1 MASIFP
7 EIRRLLETHLANVV
21 GIPDIAWENVEFEPT
36 TGTSFIKP
44 TILPT
49 IRRPSCAGPNPEQYH
64 QGLFILECYVPNEGG
79 PSASD
84 DLTKL
89 VIDSFETTTIITD
102 GTYSLQIRRA
112 EHSQGVT
119 EGPWRKT
126 IANISW
132 FTYN

>member
-1 MASIFP
+1 MADITS
-7 EIRRLLETHLANVV
+7 EIRRLLETHLSNVV

-44 TILPT
+44 TILQT
-49 IRRPSCAGPNPEQYH
+49 IRRPSCAGPNPEHYY
-64 QGLFILECYVPNEGG
+64 QGLFILECSTPNNEG

-89 VIDSFETTTIITD
+89 VIDAFDTTTIITD
-102 GTYSLQIRRA
+102 GTYSVQIRRA
-112 EHSQGVT
+112 ERTQGVT